1 MLQWWCQIT
10 KTLHELRSCG
20 EAILLN
26 HNIQND
32 DCLLIAQKVT
42 TVSSRS
48 WVKLVPLVPWSQIT
62 VHEYL
67 THVWS
72 WGRTKMLG
80 EKIVP
85 VHLCAQQILYPIRT
99 TRAEPNTAE
108 GSYDLWQSHKSPQ
121 SHADVHHIH
130 SPVSS
135 SSASSLSDSKVLS
148 GISYSRIIGLLGSFI
163 IRYFPSF
170 CFMQISTIQRRIP
183 HALSI
188 FSVICVANSFGLYC
202 CVPKITCLDESRTWA
217 RETYLEFE

>member
-1 MLQWWCQIT
+1 M
-10 KTLHELRSCG
+10 
-20 EAILLN
+20 LLN

-42 TVSSRS
+42 TVSCRS
-48 WVKLVPLVPWSQIT
+48 CMKLGPFVPWSQTT
-62 VHEYL
+62 VCEY
-67 THVWS
+67 
-72 WGRTKMLG
+72 RTRVKLRQNQNAWRKDCASAPTCTTNPIWTTLG
-80 EKIVP
+80 LNPALQREAMIYDEVISHHKVCIVMFT
-85 VHLCAQQILYPIRT
+85 V
-99 TRAEPNTAE
+99 
-108 GSYDLWQSHKSPQ
+108 

-163 IRYFPSF
+163 MRYFPSF

-202 CVPKITCLDESRTWA
+202 CVPKITCLDESRT
-217 RETYLEFE
+217 

>member
-1 MLQWWCQIT
+1 
-10 KTLHELRSCG
+10 
-20 EAILLN
+20 
-26 HNIQND
+26 
-32 DCLLIAQKVT
+32 
-42 TVSSRS
+42 
-48 WVKLVPLVPWSQIT
+48 
-62 VHEYL
+62 
-67 THVWS
+67 
-72 WGRTKMLG
+72 MLG

-85 VHLCAQQILYPIRT
+85 VHLCAPQILHGQLRLNLTLQREAMTYDKVT
-99 TRAEPNTAE
+99 SHHKVCGHAE
-108 GSYDLWQSHKSPQ
+108 
-121 SHADVHHIH
+121 VHHIH

-188 FSVICVANSFGLYC
+188 FSVICVANSLGLYC

-217 RETYLEFE
+217 RDTYLELE